1 MKIPRIGLYSRFFAL
16 FGGSTFLLAVCIAL
30 GTFAM
35 SEEFARNF
43 VKERHQQ
50 LDEMLTIA
58 IDTSDDVSVLKERA
72 KENRVQLMITRGNE
86 RLITSDSFPDINTLL
101 NSAEKIESLY
111 FVKYKSKYYLLAKK
125 QDAWIAVTSTIVN
138 LLVYPRWLLVWPWLM
153 ALFILYFSYL
163 ILRRLLQPV
172 ADATKSSQ
180 MVSRGDFS
188 YRIKRHPKTELAEL
202 THGLNRMAAKL
213 QQLFDAK
220 SDLLLAISHELRTP
234 LGRMSVSLA
243 MLENTSIS
251 TELKND
257 IKQMDT
263 LIEQL
268 LEGERLQHGHKIL
281 HLSTYYLPT
290 LLQEVLS
297 ENGLSGR
304 VDQFGDVPEEAVEV
318 DVGRI
323 KFLLRNLLKNAIEH
337 TAEDT
342 VVALTFSVSEQS
354 IYITVSDDGPGINS
368 EDLTHLF
375 EPFYCAKHTTHRDTK
390 GAGLGLY
397 LCQRIA
403 QAHNGELLVDSV
415 VGEGSKFTLLL
426 PQNASNN
433 KDTN

>member
-16 FGGSTFLLAVCIAL
+16 FGGSTFLLALCIAL

-43 VKERHQQ
+43 VKERYQQ

-58 IDTSDDVSVLKERA
+58 IDTSADVSVLKERA
-72 KENRVQLMITRGNE
+72 KENRVQLMIIRGNE
-86 RLITSDSFPDINTLL
+86 RLITSDSFPDIDILL
-101 NSAEKIESLY
+101 NNAEKIESLY

-125 QDAWIAVTSTIVN
+125 QDAWIVVTSTIIN
-138 LLVYPRWLLVWPWLM
+138 LLVYPQWLLAWPWLM
-153 ALFILYFSYL
+153 ALFILYLSYL
-163 ILRRLLQPV
+163 ILRRLLRPV
-172 ADATKSSQ
+172 ADATKSTQ

-188 YRIKRHPKTELAEL
+188 YRIERHPKTELAEL

-213 QQLFDAK
+213 KQLFDAK

-234 LGRMSVSLA
+234 LGRMSVSVA
-243 MLENTSIS
+243 MLEDKSIS

-257 IKQMDT
+257 IKQMDV

-268 LEGERLQHGHKIL
+268 LEGERLQHSHKTL

-290 LLQEVLS
+290 LLQEVTG
-297 ENGLSGR
+297 EKGLAGH
-304 VDQFGDVPEEAVEV
+304 VVQLGEVPEEVVYV

-337 TAEDT
+337 TAGDT
-342 VVALTFSVSEQS
+342 EVALAISVSEQHIS
-354 IYITVSDDGPGINS
+354 ITVSDNGPGIAA
-368 EDLTHLF
+368 EDLSQLF
-375 EPFYCAKHTTHRDTK
+375 EPFYCAQHTTHRDTK

-403 QAHNGELLVDSV
+403 QAHNGELLVNSV
-415 VGEGSKFTLLL
+415 VGEGSDFTLRL
-426 PQNASNN
+426 PQNASN